1 MLTHIFSKGNDG
13 KKKREHVDYVAVGDG
28 QAARSCLLEL
38 SVLNLKKKK
47 KKKKTSTK
55 IFFWNKDLNFL
66 SRVYKVNPTYP
77 STVLKRFGVSRKDMK
92 SRMQFSDFISE

>member
-47 KKKKTSTK
+47 KKKRKLAQKFSFGTKTS
-55 IFFWNKDLNFL
+55 IFYLESIK
-66 SRVYKVNPTYP
+66 
-77 STVLKRFGVSRKDMK
+77 
-92 SRMQFSDFISE
+92 